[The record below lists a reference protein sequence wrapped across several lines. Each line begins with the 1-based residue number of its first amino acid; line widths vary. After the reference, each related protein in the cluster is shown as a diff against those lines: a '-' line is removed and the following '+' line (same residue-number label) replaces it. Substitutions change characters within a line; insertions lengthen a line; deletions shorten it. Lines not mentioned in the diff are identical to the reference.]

1 MNLTIS
7 AIIWFSLGALAGF
20 YVWYFFSG
28 LKIFERFLEKVTKR
42 DAEKIAEFRAM
53 AQREF
58 ELAAKAKGEAESLLF
73 KSRFDLVEYNQKTI
87 KNLENAYWRAY
98 EDYRVDLENGVPF
111 DPTLFSDAIKAL
123 REQQKTSFDGFKA
136 PV

>member
-7 AIIWFSLGALAGF
+7 AIIWFSIGALAGF

-28 LKIFERFLEKVTKR
+28 LKIFERFLKR

-73 KSRFDLVEYNQKTI
+73 KSRFDLVEYNHRII
-87 KNLENAYWRAY
+87 KNLESAYWRAY
-98 EDYRVDLENGVPF
+98 EDYRFDLENGVPF
-111 DPTLFSDAIKAL
+111 DPTLFSDAVKAL
-123 REQQKTSFDGFKA
+123 REQRKTN
-136 PV
+136 

>member
-28 LKIFERFLEKVTKR
+28 LKIFEQFLEKVTKR
-42 DAEKIAEFRAM
+42 DAEKIAEYRAM

-58 ELAAKAKGEAESLLF
+58 ELAAKAKGESESLLF

-98 EDYRVDLENGVPF
+98 EDYRFDLENGVPF
-111 DPTLFSDAIKAL
+111 DPTLFSDAVKAL
-123 REQQKTSFDGFKA
+123 REQRKNN
-136 PV
+136 